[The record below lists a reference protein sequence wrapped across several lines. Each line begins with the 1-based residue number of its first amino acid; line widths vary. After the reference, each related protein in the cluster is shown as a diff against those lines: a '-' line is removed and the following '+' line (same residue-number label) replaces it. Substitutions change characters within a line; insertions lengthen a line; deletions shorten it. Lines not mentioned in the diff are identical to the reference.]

1 MRQTGSYE
9 VSTTLGE
16 EVRAF
21 VPHPLPPCE
30 PALSSASFEAA
41 NRAAEMALARLAGVS
56 GLVPSVDWLLYGAV
70 RKEALLTSQIE
81 GTQATL
87 VDLFDE
93 EAGFAVVNADDV
105 EEVSNYLRAF
115 RLVQDNLRA
124 PAGLPISVRLLCD
137 AHRMLLAGVRGS
149 GKQPGELRRSQNWI
163 GGPRPG
169 KAVFVPPPAERV
181 PALLADV
188 ERFIHSRAEGDLPPL
203 VRIALVHA
211 QFETIHPFLD
221 GNGRIGRLLIAAL
234 MEHWQLLPEPL
245 LYLSAYL
252 KQHQSMYYQ
261 LLSGIRTRGDWESW
275 IDFFLDGVA
284 TAAGEAER
292 SIVAIATLINNDR
305 RRLLAAP
312 KATSAS
318 YRLFEALPLMPRF
331 TVEHARQKLDT
342 TFPTANAAVGLLAE
356 LGIVN
361 EMTGQKKNRSY
372 GYQAY
377 IDLLRQ

>member
-261 LLSGIRTRGDWESW
+261 LLSGIRTQGDWESW
-275 IDFFLDGVA
+275 IAFFLDGVA

-377 IDLLRQ
+377 IDLLTQ